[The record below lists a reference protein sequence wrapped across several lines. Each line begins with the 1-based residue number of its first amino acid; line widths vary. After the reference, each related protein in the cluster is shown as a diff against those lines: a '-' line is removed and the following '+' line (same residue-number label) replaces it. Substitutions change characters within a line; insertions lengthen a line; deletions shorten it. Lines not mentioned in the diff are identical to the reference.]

1 VIRIALPKGR
11 LMETTAAVL
20 KQAGWELPGYYD
32 GMRVYK
38 IKSGRFPELFIKVI
52 HEEDIPVQVAIGN
65 YDLGITSRDWTEEL
79 LVKYSQSAVILLK
92 ELGYGDG
99 ALYAAAYAHGG
110 VKNLKQLAESP
121 GAVRLASEYPNLA
134 EHLAAGLRLRRFRI
148 FPLWGGPEAY
158 PPEHAEVVLIVRK
171 SEDELAECGLK
182 SLGKILDC
190 KACLIANKNSWEKA
204 DLAEVIHSICDNL
217 PSPGFDTGSAIR
229 KTAALQYPPDNSWSN
244 VPPDVVRFALPDGHQ
259 QAHVKRIL
267 DAANVPVKDY
277 PSETNN
283 RRPASGLP
291 SVIIKVIR
299 PQDMLVQVA
308 GGYFDLAVTGRD
320 WLRDHLYQFPSS
332 PVKEL
337 LDLKYGRVRIV
348 AVVANDVPAK
358 DIKEFRQHCAALN
371 TRVRVATEYTN
382 IADMYARLNR
392 LGNYRVIPTWGATEA
407 FLPEDADL
415 LIENTETGTTIAK
428 NNLKIIDT
436 LFESTACLVGSATLV
451 ENAVKRQRIDNIVR
465 LLNKGVEEIQLA
477 GH

>member
-1 VIRIALPKGR
+1 
-11 LMETTAAVL
+11 METTAAVL
-20 KQAGWELPGYYD
+20 KKAGWELPGYYD

-38 IKSGRFPELFIKVI
+38 IRSGRFPELFIKVL

-79 LVKYSQSAVILLK
+79 LVKYPQSAVIILK
-92 ELGYGDG
+92 ELDYGEG
-99 ALYAAAYAHGG
+99 TLYAASYAYSGIN
-110 VKNLKQLAESP
+110 NLQELARNP
-121 GAVRLASEYPNLA
+121 GTVRLASEYPNLA

-158 PPEHAEVVLIVRK
+158 PPEHAEAVLIVRK

-190 KACLIANKNSWEKA
+190 KSCLIANKNSWESA
-204 DLAEVIHSICDNL
+204 NMAEVIHSICDNL
-217 PSPGFDTGSAIR
+217 PAPAIETI
-229 KTAALQYPPDNSWSN
+229 KAIEGAAVPQYPPDNSWGA

-259 QAHVKRIL
+259 QTHVKRIL
-267 DAANVPVKDY
+267 DAAKVPIKDY

-283 RRPASGLP
+283 RRPESGLP
-291 SVIIKVIR
+291 GVITKVVR
-299 PQDMLVQVA
+299 PQDMLAQVA
-308 GGYFDLAVTGRD
+308 GGYFDLAITGRD
-320 WLRDHLYQFPSS
+320 WLRDHLYQFPAS

-348 AVVANDVPAK
+348 AVVANEVPAK
-358 DIKEFRQHCAALN
+358 DIKEFRRHSAELN
-371 TRVRVATEYTN
+371 ARVRVATEYTN
-382 IADMYARLNR
+382 IADMYARTNR

-436 LFESTACLVGSATLV
+436 LFESTACLVGGAGYV
-451 ENAVKRQRIDNIVR
+451 ENPVKRERIDNIVR
-465 LLNKGVEEIQLA
+465 LLSKGVEEIQLA